1 MNRLDRLA
9 NATLFG
15 LAIVAWLA
23 VAYVL
28 VSFDP
33 RQNSTVLLTG
43 ALVLAAAATLT
54 ATPLLWIGGFLV
66 ARRIAYRGAWW
77 RAVRRALLIGLV
89 VAAFIVLRGQDAFTP
104 ALGLF
109 VVVMAVLVEA
119 TFSLRR

>member
-1 MNRLDRLA
+1 MNSEDRLA
-9 NATLFG
+9 NISLFA
-15 LAIVAWLA
+15 LAAVAWVA

-28 VSFDP
+28 VNFDP

-43 ALVLAAAATLT
+43 ALLLGGATSLTLAPVLWLGSF
-54 ATPLLWIGGFLV
+54 IV

-77 RAVRRALLIGLV
+77 RAIRRALLVGLV
-89 VAAFIVLRGQDAFTP
+89 ISSFVVLRGQSALTP

-109 VVVMAVLVEA
+109 IGVMAVLVEA